1 MTELETI
8 ERARMYLEKLAN
20 GIDPLT
26 DLPVPEGDVINQVRI
41 SRCLFFTADVLRR
54 VAENG
59 GITPPPRGRK
69 KSSFTATQEQLQE
82 VRFSREPL
90 RITELCKRITDAA
103 AQEGGKR
110 LTNAV
115 VLEWLESVGML
126 EKQEDA
132 EGKRSRRPTE
142 AGRQIGIVEEERT
155 GTYGTYI
162 AVLYTEEAQHFIV
175 DNLDAA
181 LALRQ
186 SGG

>member
-1 MTELETI
+1 MTELETM

-54 VAENG
+54 VVENG
-59 GITPPPRGRK
+59 GITPPKVRK
-69 KSSFTATQEQLQE
+69 KAPFAITQEQLQR
-82 VRFSREPL
+82 VRFSGEPL
-90 RITELCKRITDAA
+90 RITELCKRMNDAA

-126 EKQEDA
+126 EKQEDG
-132 EGKRSRRPTE
+132 EGKRKRRPTE
-142 AGRQIGIVEEERT
+142 AGRQIGILEEERT
-155 GTYGTYI
+155 GTYGVYT

>member
-1 MTELETI
+1 M
-8 ERARMYLEKLAN
+8 
-20 GIDPLT
+20 
-26 DLPVPEGDVINQVRI
+26 
-41 SRCLFFTADVLRR
+41 DVLRR

-59 GITPPPRGRK
+59 GITAPKGRRRVP
-69 KSSFTATQEQLQE
+69 FAITQEQLQE

-90 RITELCKRITDAA
+90 RVTELCKRITDAA

-162 AVLYTEEAQHFIV
+162 AVLYTEEAQHFVV
-175 DNLDAA
+175 DNLEAA
-181 LALRQ
+181 LKLRQ
-186 SGG
+186 LGG

>member
-8 ERARMYLEKLAN
+8 ERARIYLDKLAN

-41 SRCLFFTADVLRR
+41 SRCLFFAADVLRR
-54 VAENG
+54 VVENG
-59 GITPPPRGRK
+59 GITPPRGKR
-69 KSSFTATQEQLQE
+69 KSSFMITPEQLQR
-82 VRFSREPL
+82 VRFSVEPL
-90 RITELCKRITDAA
+90 RITELCKRINDAA
-103 AQEGGKR
+103 EQEDGKR

-115 VLEWLESVGML
+115 VLEWLEAIGML
-126 EKQEDA
+126 EKREDR

-142 AGRQIGIVEEERT
+142 AGRQLGIIEEERT

-181 LALRQ
+181 LKQREN
-186 SGG
+186 G

>member
-8 ERARMYLEKLAN
+8 ERARVYLDKLAN

-41 SRCLFFTADVLRR
+41 SRCLFFASDVLRR
-54 VAENG
+54 VVENG
-59 GITPPPRGRK
+59 GITPPKRRGK
-69 KSSFTATQEQLQE
+69 APFAITQEQLMQ

-103 AQEGGKR
+103 GPEDGKR
-110 LTNAV
+110 LTNAI

-126 EKQEDA
+126 EKREDG
-132 EGKRSRRPTE
+132 EGKRKRRPTE
-142 AGRQIGIVEEERT
+142 AGRQIGIFEEERT
-155 GTYGTYI
+155 GTYGVYT
-162 AVLYTEEAQHFIV
+162 AVLYTEEAQHFVV

-181 LALRQ
+181 LQLRQ